1 MHRAGYAGAMR
12 PKTLDHVALWVSER
26 EPIVEFATRHLGMH
40 VIEETDRFTLMGA
53 DARRGKLTLFDAE
66 GPRERGALEHIALR
80 VADLRAAVGNL
91 ADGLVVEAP
100 REGEVYFDVGEG
112 LRLGL
117 VEAPTDSEYDLD
129 HVALRSGS
137 PAATADL
144 YEPLGFAPAV
154 PGPSGAPR
162 VEVGGAF
169 VEFHEGDPGDPERPL
184 LNHLAVLVDSADEHI
199 EEAEDL
205 GIEVAD
211 VVDAPNTY
219 AVFLWGP
226 ERVKVE
232 YVEHKPTFS
241 LT

>member
-1 MHRAGYAGAMR
+1 VR
-12 PKTLDHVALWVSER
+12 PKTLDHVALWVADR
-26 EPIVEFATRHLGMH
+26 GPIVDFATAHLGMH
-40 VIEETDRFTLMGA
+40 VIEETDRFTLIGA

-66 GPRERGALEHIALR
+66 GPRERGALQHIALR
-80 VADLRAAVGNL
+80 VSDLRSAVGNL

-100 REGEVYFDVGEG
+100 REGEVYFDAGEG